1 MRNIYTLL
9 FLATLFTACGGSKS
23 IYEDKNITDKKL
35 EKLIRDYS
43 ADPGN
48 TDLANQVK
56 FAYDYLLNQQLARV
70 NQYQYSATLD
80 DKERL
85 LNAYIGLQSFYDKVR
100 GYSSLN
106 NLLSPGSVGAEIE
119 STKLAL
125 VSGHYEQA
133 VELLEE
139 QNWKSA
145 RQAYRSLTK
154 VQSWMPDYKDTKTLL
169 KETKELSIINAVV
182 LPLRAEGIYYNNN
195 NFGNNNFNNG
205 PRLSDQLVRDLGGSY
220 NTGGWYRVFN
230 PWEANRVGK
239 QASWTID
246 PVWTQLRMEQPRQQS
261 STRNVEK
268 QAEIGKDTAGRPIYK
283 KLNATLT
290 IFEVTNSITG
300 RLEIRI
306 NDEDNRQQ
314 IASNG
319 WYETYSVKSRW
330 ATYKGEAGA
339 LSNEDWEL
347 INASRNSQAS
357 ESVMEEKL
365 LEKIYPNLL
374 NYLRNQLNY

>member
-9 FLATLFTACGGSKS
+9 FFATLFTACGGSKS
-23 IYEDKNITDKKL
+23 IYDDKNITDKKL

-56 FAYDYLLNQQLARV
+56 FAYEHLLNQHRARV
-70 NQYQYSATLD
+70 SQYQYSASLD

-85 LNAYIGLQSFYDKVR
+85 LNAYVGLQSFYDNVR

-106 NLLSPGSVGAEIE
+106 NLLKPGSVGTEIE
-119 STKLAL
+119 TTKLAL

-139 QNWKSA
+139 QNWKSS

-154 VQSWMPDYKDTKTLL
+154 VQNWMPDYKDTKSLL
-169 KETKELSIINAVV
+169 KEAKEGSIINAVV
-182 LPLRAEGIYYNNN
+182 LPLRAEGIYYNN

-220 NTGGWYRVFN
+220 NSGGWYRVFN

-239 QASWTID
+239 QANWTID
-246 PVWTQLRMEQPRQQS
+246 PVWTQLRNEDPRQQT

-283 KLNATLT
+283 KLVATLT
-290 IFEVTNSITG
+290 ITEVSYSTNG

-306 NDEDNRQQ
+306 LDEDNHQQ
-314 IASNG
+314 IASNS
-319 WYETYSVKSRW
+319 WYETYSFKKRW

-339 LSNEDWEL
+339 LSNDDWEL
-347 INASRNSQAS
+347 INASRNNQMN
-357 ESVMEEKL
+357 ESMMEEKL

-374 NYLRNQLNY
+374 NYLRSQLNN